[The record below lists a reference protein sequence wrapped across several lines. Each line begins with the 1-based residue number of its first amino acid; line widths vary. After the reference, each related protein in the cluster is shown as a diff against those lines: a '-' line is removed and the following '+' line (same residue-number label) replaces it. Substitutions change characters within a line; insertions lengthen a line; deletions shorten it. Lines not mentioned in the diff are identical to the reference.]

1 MRNKRGVW
9 WKGNV
14 QLVYAEGR
22 FDDWCIYRIQGRDIR
37 ASRDVEYLTSLAA
50 WDEPD
55 VAYERFVDIYERTTG
70 EIDFTVVKLI
80 SGFRLPLEQEEV
92 YVTLY
97 MGMVAEEAKTG
108 TRLGKRIKRL
118 GVHQVLL
125 ERLEPEMAA
134 NFSRGKPWYELA
146 YLCQSKGF

>member
-1 MRNKRGVW
+1 
-9 WKGNV
+9 
-14 QLVYAEGR
+14 
-22 FDDWCIYRIQGRDIR
+22 
-37 ASRDVEYLTSLAA
+37 
-50 WDEPD
+50 
-55 VAYERFVDIYERTTG
+55 
-70 EIDFTVVKLI
+70 VKLI